1 MINIILHGCSGRMG
15 QVVAQVA
22 ATDPEIRIVAGVD
35 YLPGSNN
42 LNFPTYTS
50 FEACTETASVIID
63 FSSPNAIQ
71 KLLQS
76 ACRRKVPLVIATTGL
91 SSDDLKA
98 VKTASE
104 VIPILRSANMSL
116 GVNLM
121 YELSQKAASCL
132 GDKFDIEII
141 EKHHNQKA
149 DSPSGTAYALADA
162 INEAFLNP
170 KNYVYGRNSKHQ
182 KRTADEIG
190 IHAIRAGTINGEHTA
205 LFAGKDEA
213 LSITHTAYS
222 RQIFASG
229 AIAAAKYVIT
239 KPPGLYGFKDMLSE
253 HSAVT
258 NIDIVDGQS
267 LITINHIPYNPRT
280 IADIFSNIAKENIN
294 IDMISQTA
302 PINGVVDISFT
313 LPLKLLHRAM
323 DRILALK
330 KVIPSLSPVAYDN
343 VCKLTIEGVG
353 MEIQSG
359 IAARIFDILAKQ
371 NISIKTIT
379 TSETK
384 ISCIIEKADELLAV
398 KAISEEFG
406 I

>member
-1 MINIILHGCSGRMG
+1 MG
-15 QVVAQVA
+15 QVVASVA
-22 ATDPEIRIVAGVD
+22 ATDPEVSIVAGID
-35 YLPGSNN
+35 YTQGVNIF
-42 LNFPTYTS
+42 NFPTYTS
-50 FEACTETASVIID
+50 FEECTESASVIID

-76 ACRRKVPLVIATTGL
+76 ACKRKVPLVIATTGL

-132 GDKFDIEII
+132 SDKFDIEII

-229 AIAAAKYVIT
+229 AIAAAKYVVT
-239 KPPGLYGFKDMLSE
+239 KPPGLYSFKDMLSE

-280 IADIFSNIAKENIN
+280 IADIFLNIAKESIN

-302 PINGVVDISFT
+302 PINGEVDISFT

-330 KVIPSLSPVAYDN
+330 TIIPSLSPVAYDN
-343 VCKLTIEGVG
+343 VSKLTIEGVG

-398 KAISEEFG
+398 KAISEDFG

>member
-1 MINIILHGCSGRMG
+1 MG
-15 QVVAQVA
+15 QVMASVA
-22 ATDPEIRIVAGVD
+22 ASDPEIRIVAGID
-35 YLPGSNN
+35 YTHGSNN
-42 LNFPTYTS
+42 FNFPTYAS
-50 FEACTETASVIID
+50 FEECTESASAIID
-63 FSSPNAIQ
+63 FSSPNAIP
-71 KLLQS
+71 KLLQG
-76 ACRRKVPLVIATTGL
+76 ACKRKMPLVIATTGL

-121 YELSQKAASCL
+121 YELSQKAASFL

-162 INEAFLNP
+162 INEAFLTP
-170 KNYVYGRNSKHQ
+170 KTYVFGRNSKHQ
-182 KRTADEIG
+182 KRSANEIG

-213 LSITHTAYS
+213 LLITHTAYS
-222 RQIFASG
+222 RQIFALG
-229 AIAAAKYVIT
+229 AITAAKYVVGKT
-239 KPPGLYGFKDMLSE
+239 PGLYSFKDMLSE

-258 NIDIVDGQS
+258 NMYIVDEQS
-267 LITINHIPYNPRT
+267 LITINHIPYSPQT
-280 IADIFSNIAKENIN
+280 VADIFLNIARENIN

-302 PINGVVDISFT
+302 PVNGEVDISFT
-313 LPLKLLHRAM
+313 LPLKLLNRAM
-323 DRILALK
+323 DKILALK
-330 KVIPSLSPVAYDN
+330 KAFPSLSPVAYDN

-359 IAARIFDILAKQ
+359 IAARIFSILAKQ
-371 NISIKTIT
+371 DISIKTIT